1 MQIEVSP
8 SQKYKDWNNNQVML
22 KEHILRQH
30 AGWSGRSQV
39 HLKYVH
45 YFGNESSK
53 SILQEYGILP
63 KDNEEMDVPKT

>member
-1 MQIEVSP
+1 
-8 SQKYKDWNNNQVML
+8 ML
-22 KEHILRQH
+22 KEHILRLH

-53 SILQEYGILP
+53 SILQECGILP
-63 KDNEEMDVPKT
+63 KDNEEMDVLRPK